1 MLELVQIP
9 VLTDNYVYLIH
20 EPDSGATAVID
31 PAVSEP
37 VLAVLAARHWR
48 LSHILCTHHHG
59 DHVGGNLDL
68 KSATGALVVGAAR
81 DRARIP
87 GLDIDVAE
95 GDEVYIGQATAK
107 VIETPGHTLAHI
119 CYWFEEDA
127 LLFCGDTLFSLGC
140 GRLFEG
146 TAHQMWDSFAK
157 IRALPPRT
165 RLCCAHEYTRSN
177 ARFALTVEPGNRD
190 LAARAAE
197 VERLAVQGIPTVP
210 TTLGQ
215 ELAVNPFL
223 RAADVHEFA
232 ERRRRKDTF
241 A

>member
-37 VLAVLAARHWR
+37 VLAALAARHWR

-87 GLDIDVAE
+87 GLDVEVAE
-95 GDEVYIGQATAK
+95 GDEVYIGEATAK

-119 CYWFEEDA
+119 CYWFTDDA
-127 LLFCGDTLFSLGC
+127 LLFCGDTVFSLGC

-157 IRALPPRT
+157 IRALPPET
-165 RLCCAHEYTRSN
+165 RLCCAHEYTQSN
-177 ARFALTVEPGNRD
+177 ARFARTVEPDN
-190 LAARAAE
+190 AALSARVAE
-197 VERLAVQGIPTVP
+197 VDRLVAQGRPTVP

-215 ELAVNPFL
+215 ELATNPFL
-223 RAADVHEFA
+223 RAADAQDFA
-232 ERRRRKDTF
+232 ERRRKKDHF
-241 A
+241 V